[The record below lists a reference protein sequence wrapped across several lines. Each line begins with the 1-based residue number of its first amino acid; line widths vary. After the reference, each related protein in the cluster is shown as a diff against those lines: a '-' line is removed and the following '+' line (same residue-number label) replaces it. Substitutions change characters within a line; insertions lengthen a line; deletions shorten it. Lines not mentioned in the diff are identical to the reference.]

1 MKVLAI
7 IINIFFPGIGTLIV
21 GKIGEGIAQFLI
33 WLVGVILT
41 LTVVLSFI
49 RIPLCL
55 AMWVWSIVSAA
66 TSRLKGPTNF
76 RD

>member
-1 MKVLAI
+1 MKALAI

-21 GKIGEGIAQFLI
+21 GKIGEGVAQLI
-33 WLVGVILT
+33 LFIVGVILSA
-41 LTVVLSFI
+41 TVILSFI
-49 RIPLCL
+49 GIPLIL

-66 TSRLKGPTNF
+66 TSRPKSQNF

>member
-1 MKVLAI
+1 
-7 IINIFFPGIGTLIV
+7 
-21 GKIGEGIAQFLI
+21 LI

-49 RIPLCL
+49 GIPLCL